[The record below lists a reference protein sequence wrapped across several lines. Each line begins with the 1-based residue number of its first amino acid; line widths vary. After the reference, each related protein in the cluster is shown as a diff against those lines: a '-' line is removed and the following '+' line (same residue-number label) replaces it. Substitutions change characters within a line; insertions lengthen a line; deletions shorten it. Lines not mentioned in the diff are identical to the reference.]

1 MTYIPFARK
10 YRPQFFRE
18 VVGQEGAV
26 RTLQNAIKSGRV
38 AHAYIFAG
46 PRGVGKTT
54 IARILAKALN
64 CENPQNGEPCG
75 ECENCKAIAKGNFP
89 DLIEIDA
96 ASNRGIDDIR
106 QLKESVAY
114 APIKGKYKVYI
125 IDEAH
130 MLTKEAFNALLK
142 TLEEPPPRTVF
153 VLCTTELDKIIPTIQ
168 SRCQRIIF
176 RKLPEGEIV
185 SQLKKICEKEGIKYT
200 EEALKVIAEAS
211 EGCMRDAASILDQ
224 AAIYCDND
232 ITAEKVR
239 EFLGI
244 VSRARVEEFVK
255 NLSAGN
261 IEYCINELQRL
272 EEEGYNLT
280 RFWEE
285 VHSILFE
292 ALLNKKLN
300 RREGGIFEDLA
311 REPLEKLLYLEQI
324 TNKALSEA
332 KFKEPLRVFQLAVL
346 KTDLL
351 KEIIPLGELLKL
363 AKYGLTPKTG
373 GEGQTSKGVGEKQ
386 TAKAEEKIETPPQ
399 VVKSVSTP
407 KGEELKPTP
416 QGVEK
421 SASPEGLEGEP
432 LQKVKKESHPAKGER
447 VEDSQKGE
455 TQKVEPAAVGKKVET
470 PPTEEIQKAEPTAG
484 GERKPKFTKEWFVN
498 RLVKDGIVEKP
509 FVGLLAKYIEETP
522 EGLKVKVPSSFAKSF
537 PEDFEKLQKYY
548 GKYATFEVIEEVKPS
563 EKKFKKL
570 KNTRYLF

>member
-224 AAIYCDND
+224 AAIYCDNN

-261 IEYCINELQRL
+261 IEYCINELQKL

>member
-224 AAIYCDND
+224 AAIYCDNN

-261 IEYCINELQRL
+261 IEYCINELQKL

-324 TNKALSEA
+324 TNKALSEG